1 MAECQSSLNLYLN
14 MERPWA
20 MLIFFFPKATALKF
34 TEATFNCWMGATVD
48 HDSNI
53 LAFTVSANV
62 FSWTSSVLE
71 SVKTEMDKKKKKKS
85 KASQV
90 LRSQLSVSLKI
101 LHPLPLFYYLVIS
114 RHVKLSVH
122 NGKNNRV
129 CNLQRFLLV
138 PLRAALPN
146 KLLVLW
152 LYLLFSQEEQG

>member
-1 MAECQSSLNLYLN
+1 MSYVN
-14 MERPWA
+14 
-20 MLIFFFPKATALKF
+20 FFFSKGYCFEIHRGYLQLLDGGDSWPWLKHISF
-34 TEATFNCWMGATVD
+34 HCQCKCVQL
-48 HDSNI
+48 NI
-53 LAFTVSANV
+53 ISAWERKNRNGQ
-62 FSWTSSVLE
+62 
-71 SVKTEMDKKKKKKS
+71 KKEKKS